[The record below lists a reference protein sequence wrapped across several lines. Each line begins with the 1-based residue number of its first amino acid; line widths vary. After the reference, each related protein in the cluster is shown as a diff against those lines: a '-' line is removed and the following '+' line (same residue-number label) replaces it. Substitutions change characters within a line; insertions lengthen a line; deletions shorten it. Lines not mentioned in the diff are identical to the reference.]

1 MACKACELLRV
12 PASTPERTAATM
24 DFILDSCILPAS
36 VTAGVPFDIKIVYK
50 LCTIEIRNPGGDLQY
65 FPDYDGIYWRYTNLI
80 HSQLESWVWRLN
92 NLGLLLLENPPE
104 ILSQGQMYAKEIRV
118 DNHGIDGAAGGSILT
133 YNFHGTIE
141 QLLGRQFS
149 QPATVNLAWSIFG
162 QIYGWYA
169 KDNWPW
175 NWNPTQNYLDF
186 SRVAWILHS
195 IQVNVPPLTPDPIFN
210 LDLCSVSKTAVAPT
224 EQFSIKLSLQNQNE
238 TAGSYEIVCYC
249 SGNQLT
255 LATGT
260 ISGYGTKSH
269 TFNVTANQL
278 AQTAITSSQYL
289 SFSIAVLSNENE
301 TDRWTPPAIA
311 VIVEAPPETANLS
324 GRITDKQTGAG
335 IAGISITADGYST
348 TSDSTGLY
356 SLNGLAPGPYTIEFS
371 GADYWPETKSKTL
384 VTGNNILNIAMTP
397 STEAQPGNVPWQVVA
412 AGAASVAGVILVIE
426 GVRKG
431 RKK

>member
-12 PASTPERTAATM
+12 PVSTPERTAATM

-50 LCTIEIRNPGGDLQY
+50 LCTIEIRNPNGNLQY
-65 FPDYDGIYWRYTNLI
+65 FPDYDGIYWRYTNPI
-80 HSQLESWVWRLN
+80 HSQIEYWVWRLN

-104 ILSQGQMYAKEIRV
+104 TLLQNQMYANELRV
-118 DNHGIDGAAGGSILT
+118 DNHGIDGATGGSVLT

-186 SRVAWILHS
+186 ARVSWIKHS
-195 IQVNVPPLTPDPIFN
+195 IQVNVAPPLPEPK
-210 LDLCSVSKTAVAPT
+210 LDLDAFSVSKSTVAPT
-224 EQFSIKLSLQNQNE
+224 EQFSINLTIVNENE
-238 TAGSYEIVCYC
+238 TSGNYQIVCLC
-249 SGNQLT
+249 SGKKLT

-260 ISGYGTKSH
+260 IAGYGTKPH

-278 AQTAITSSQYL
+278 AQTSIITSQYL
-289 SFSIAVLSNENE
+289 SFTIQVLNAEGE
-301 TDRWTPPAIA
+301 TDRWTPSSLA
-311 VIVEAPPETANLS
+311 VIVETPPETASLS
-324 GRITDKQTGAG
+324 GVVTDKQTGAG
-335 IAGISITADGYST
+335 IAGITVKAGGYSAT
-348 TSDSTGLY
+348 TNYSGSYSLTGLT
-356 SLNGLAPGPYTIEFS
+356 PGPYTIEFS

-384 VTGNNILNIAMTP
+384 ITGNNILNIAMTP
-397 STEAQPGNVPWQVVA
+397 STEAQPGNVPWQA
-412 AGAASVAGVILVIE
+412 IAGGAAAVAGVAIIVQQ
-426 GVRKG
+426 
-431 RKK
+431 RKKRSK